1 MGNKTSHL
9 LSATPPSVKM
19 PQLLCIANASRR
31 KNRGKKKRGE
41 LVWHILFTS
50 NRHLH
55 LSSSVHVDS
64 PGRVW
69 EARVS
74 AVLLL
79 MVLLLLVLL
88 LLGLML
94 LGLVVVILILM
105 LLLLLLIVRRRLL
118 LLLLVLLMLLL
129 LLLLLAVLVVATTR
143 MLHHR
148 IESLVHA
155 SDSSSCATRG
165 RAMRGE
171 VFALR
176 I

>member
-79 MVLLLLVLL
+79 MVLLLL
-88 LLGLML
+88 GLML

-148 IESLVHA
+148 IESRVHA